1 MFEERRSKLI
11 KLYFSDIPK
20 IQKVKL
26 IGSINE
32 LDFTIQ
38 TINHLNGW
46 EYWEKRNTFNHHQ
59 PLKKFQKEK
68 TKHITR
74 RKEYVKVV
82 ERYFIQTIQRHIF
95 VKIVQNQND

>member
-46 EYWEKRNTFNHHQ
+46 EY
-59 PLKKFQKEK
+59 
-68 TKHITR
+68 
-74 RKEYVKVV
+74 
-82 ERYFIQTIQRHIF
+82 
-95 VKIVQNQND
+95 